1 MVGSPQGAAGTQTT
15 LLPGEVA
22 QQMLSLTEYM
32 GCEEAKEST
41 IRALGTHWGKL
52 DSKTSWDSGCVR
64 KTVVN
69 RAPEEVCVLGGETK
83 PQP

>member
-1 MVGSPQGAAGTQTT
+1 MVGSPQGAASIKAT

-22 QQMLSLTEYM
+22 QQMLSLSECM

-41 IRALGTHWGKL
+41 IRALSTHGGKL

-69 RAPEEVCVLGGETK
+69 RGS
-83 PQP
+83 

>member
-22 QQMLSLTEYM
+22 QQMLSLTEYT